1 MNTSFFK
8 KYKRPLL
15 CVLVCAL
22 AFLVFAAVWFTEIR
36 GSGGKS
42 LNWAISDQF
51 HNFEPV
57 EEEFRQDFFCDRNL
71 LAVSLVV
78 APDDPEN
85 PPEGTLELTITRAG
99 SDEVLAQS
107 VGDLRYI
114 LNGKDGYYTT
124 LGLDREIPVDWS
136 SPNAEYSMT
145 VRLNYETEQ
154 RMLLAYEPGTN
165 PRGTAFEIDGT
176 PIEGMIPIK
185 GVQARV
191 GGFLTKFYW
200 VIAFGC
206 IALLGVCF
214 WLFTSKKVKLHQL
227 VFCLVLG
234 LGILYNLVL
243 PPYSVPDERFHIN
256 QSFSLASSLYDP
268 DIRPTRTHMLHN
280 LRRPSDSNAL
290 IQEDHPTVFTWQ
302 AYERALQERN
312 EDPYRETVER
322 EDEPQVQAGYMPY
335 WISGL
340 AVYLCFLLR
349 MGFAQTLFLGRMA
362 NLLFFAFMAA
372 WAVKKTPAAK
382 PVFAAAALLPMT
394 LHLAASYSRDSFLLA
409 LTFAFTAL
417 VLDSAFGPR
426 ETPNWVQLAVIAVMG
441 GLIAAIKSGVYLP
454 LVLLL
459 LIIPAKRLG
468 RRPAL
473 VKAGMVA
480 LCLALF
486 VLDRGTIG
494 SLKGILNLT
503 PQPAVVQTQ
512 QVDTSAP
519 EPAAAE
525 QEPAVLTLES
535 AAPAEE
541 TAAETSAPV
550 PAEPTQDDSIRFTPG
565 YCLTH
570 PIETFALAFRSL
582 VHLGDHYVRTLVGGT
597 LGYFQPGQDLTIANV
612 WVILLYLV
620 LAFAWLCPGG
630 FELSVRTKTVLAGLG
645 LLCCAMAV
653 AGCIVWTPTYY
664 TTIYGFQGRYLLPAL
679 PFLLLCRPKTFTL
692 SCDCSRGLTFGML
705 LLDIGV
711 LLNVFLAVVAR

>member
-8 KYKRPLL
+8 KYKRPLQ

-22 AFLVFAAVWFTEIR
+22 AFILFAAVWFTEIR
-36 GSGGKS
+36 GNGSKS

-51 HNFEPV
+51 HTFAPV
-57 EEEFRQDFFCDRNL
+57 EEEFRQDFYCDRSL

-78 APDDPEN
+78 APDDPEE
-85 PPEGTLELTITRAG
+85 PPEGTMEVTITRAG

-136 SPNAEYSMT
+136 NPNAEYSMT
-145 VRLNYETEQ
+145 VRLKYQNEH
-154 RMLLAYEPGTN
+154 RMLLAYEEGAN

-185 GVQARV
+185 GIQARV

-200 VIAFGC
+200 VIALGG
-206 IALLGVCF
+206 ILLVGVCF

-227 VFCLVLG
+227 VFCAVLG
-234 LGILYNLVL
+234 LGILYNMVL
-243 PPYSVPDERFHIN
+243 PPYSAPDERFHIN

-268 DIRPTRTHMLHN
+268 DIRPTRTNMMHN
-280 LRRPSDSNAL
+280 LRRPSDSNPL
-290 IQEDHPTVFTWQ
+290 IEEDNPTVFTWQ
-302 AYERALQERN
+302 AYERAMKERSQ
-312 EDPYRETVER
+312 DPFRETVER
-322 EDEPQVQAGYMPY
+322 DNEPQVQAGYVPY
-335 WISGL
+335 WISGFT
-340 AVYLCFLLR
+340 VYLCFLLR
-349 MGFAQTLFLGRMA
+349 LGFAQTLFAGRMA

-372 WAVKKTPAAK
+372 LAVKKTPAAK

-417 VLDSAFGPR
+417 VLDLAFGPR
-426 ETPNWVQLAVIAVMG
+426 ETTNWPQLIAIGIMG
-441 GLIAAIKSGVYLP
+441 GFIAAIKSGVYLP

-473 VKAGMVA
+473 VKAGLVA

-486 VLDRGTIG
+486 LLDRGTIG
-494 SLKGILNLT
+494 SLKGVLG
-503 PQPAVVQTQ
+503 V
-512 QVDTSAP
+512 AP
-519 EPAAAE
+519 EPASATVQQQTEENTPELLTESDVQPATQTDSAASPQADAAAE
-525 QEPAVLTLES
+525 P
-535 AAPAEE
+535 AAPNPE
-541 TAAETSAPV
+541 
-550 PAEPTQDDSIRFTPG
+550 QDDSVRFTVG

-570 PIETFALAFRSL
+570 PIETFTLAFRSL
-582 VHLGDHYVRTLVGGT
+582 LHLGDHYVRTLVGGT
-597 LGYFQPGQDLTIANV
+597 LGYFRPGQDLTIANV

-630 FELSVRTKTVLAGLG
+630 FELSLRTKTVLAVLG

-653 AGCIVWTPTYY
+653 AGCIIWTPTYY
-664 TTIYGFQGRYLLPAL
+664 TTIYGFQGRYILPAL
-679 PFLLLCRPKTFTL
+679 PFLLLCRPKNFTL
-692 SCDCSRGLTFGML
+692 CRDCSRGLTFGL
-705 LLDIGV
+705 FLLDLCV
-711 LLNVFLAVVAR
+711 LLNTFLAVVAR